1 MVFIR
6 RSVRPYFPLIFL
18 QLASFFHFMDFNF
31 RYFFAKEFQHI
42 FEAASAKQAAG
53 LSLQPA
59 ENHTKSWFKRLMAF
73 ITGHPMV
80 VVDVD
85 AATVGGRTIRKLT
98 PDMIR
103 RMDEPPRPIN
113 PSGSS
118 SGWVNERRSS
128 HRTILP
134 RSERSFTSTP
144 DFFEGFP
151 SNGQACCPAS
161 SDKNRRRLSD
171 PGPISRM
178 LLFIPSSKKL
188 ISS

>member
-1 MVFIR
+1 
-6 RSVRPYFPLIFL
+6 
-18 QLASFFHFMDFNF
+18 MDFNF
-31 RYFFAKEFQHI
+31 RHFFAKEFQHI
-42 FEAASAKQAAG
+42 FEAASAKKAAG

-103 RMDEPPRPIN
+103 RMDEPPKPIN

-118 SGWVNERRSS
+118 SGWVDERLPS

-144 DFFEGFP
+144 EFFEEFP
-151 SNGQACCPAS
+151 SNGQACRPAS
-161 SDKNRRRLSD
+161 SDKNRRLSD

-178 LLFIPSSKKL
+178 LLLLYSIIKGVNIIL
-188 ISS
+188 ISLQLVHTSLQQKLKLLLWVI